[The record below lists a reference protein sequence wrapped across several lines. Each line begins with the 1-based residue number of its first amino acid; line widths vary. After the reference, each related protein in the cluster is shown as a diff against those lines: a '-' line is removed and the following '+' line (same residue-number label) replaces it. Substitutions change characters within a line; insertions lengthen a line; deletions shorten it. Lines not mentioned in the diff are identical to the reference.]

1 MKRLGISVYPD
12 YSEEKEIIDYS
23 ERASNYVFNV
33 LFIVLL
39 NIENTREE
47 VIEQYKT
54 ITNTVK
60 D

>member
-23 ERASNYVFNV
+23 EWASNYGFNV

-39 NIENTREE
+39 NIEDTRAE